1 MPPALCASSQSSI
14 LSQWKKLAKWVK
26 GKQSEKI
33 GTVDLL
39 GLSLALAAGGGG
51 LLLVVGIVLGGAVDV
66 DRGALRTL
74 GLAGA
79 ASGSLG
85 RGGRGAAGVGA
96 VSLAALELLQ
106 MLSGRG
112 REKLVSR
119 ISKVENNEIET

>member
-1 MPPALCASSQSSI
+1 M
-14 LSQWKKLAKWVK
+14 
-26 GKQSEKI
+26 
-33 GTVDLL
+33 DLL

-51 LLLVVGIVLGGAVDV
+51 LLLVVGIVLGGTVNV